1 MDFNWFICSYQLF
14 SYEQKREINSRFE
27 RSSIKRNQNYLEVN
41 KMAKNER
48 FKIVYSQGTVD
59 VTQILVDTE
68 TGVNYVFRKV
78 AYAGGLTPL
87 LDKDG
92 KPVISPI
99 VNS

>member
-1 MDFNWFICSYQLF
+1 
-14 SYEQKREINSRFE
+14 
-27 RSSIKRNQNYLEVN
+27 
-41 KMAKNER
+41 MAKNER

-78 AYAGGLTPL
+78 AYAGVLTPL

>member
-1 MDFNWFICSYQLF
+1 MAKK
-14 SYEQKREINSRFE
+14 ERFE
-27 RSSIKRNQNYLEVN
+27 TI
-41 KMAKNER
+41 
-48 FKIVYSQGTVD
+48 YSQGTID

-78 AYAGGLTPL
+78 GNAGGITLL

-99 VNS
+99 AGN

>member
-1 MDFNWFICSYQLF
+1 M
-14 SYEQKREINSRFE
+14 INSRFE

-92 KPVISPI
+92 KPGISPI

>member
-1 MDFNWFICSYQLF
+1 
-14 SYEQKREINSRFE
+14 
-27 RSSIKRNQNYLEVN
+27 
-41 KMAKNER
+41 MAKNER

-78 AYAGGLTPL
+78 GNAGGITLL

-99 VNS
+99 ANN